1 MGDTMMEFA
10 QGLERKVERT
20 EASGPERLPVVESYR
35 LSLWNDQICETNTLL
50 VLYENHKRVTLR
62 RNKRFGHASREC

>member
-1 MGDTMMEFA
+1 MPTGENVKDFERKMGDTMMEFA

-20 EASGPERLPVVESYR
+20 EASGPEHLPVVESYR

-50 VLYENHKRVTLR
+50 VL
-62 RNKRFGHASREC
+62 